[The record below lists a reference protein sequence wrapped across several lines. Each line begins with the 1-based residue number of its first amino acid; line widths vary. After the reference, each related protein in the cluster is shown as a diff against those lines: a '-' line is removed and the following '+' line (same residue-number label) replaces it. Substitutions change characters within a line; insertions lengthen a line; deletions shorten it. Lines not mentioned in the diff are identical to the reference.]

1 MTVDYRVEAN
11 VAVITINRPERR
23 NAIDRATAVALGE
36 AWRRFEADDD
46 AAVGVLTGAGGTF
59 CAGADLEAF
68 DLVDDPAGFL
78 GFTRLDVGKPT
89 IAAVEGHAVAGGLE
103 VALWC
108 DLRVCGRS
116 AVFGCFERRFGVPLV
131 DGGTQRLPRLI
142 GMGRA
147 MEMVLTGRPVGAE
160 EALRFG
166 LANRVVPDG
175 RSLTTSL
182 GLAADIAGFPQAT
195 VRSDR
200 AAMLKGSGRPMA
212 EALQIERVHGLT
224 VMGTAVEGAR
234 RFADG
239 EGRHGAGVEPRC

>member
-1 MTVDYRVEAN
+1 MTVEYRLEGE
-11 VAVITINRPERR
+11 VAVITIDRPERR

-36 AWRRFEADDD
+36 AWRRFDADDE
-46 AAVGVLTGAGGTF
+46 ASVGVLTGAGGTF
-59 CAGADLEAF
+59 CAGADLKAF
-68 DLVDDPAGFL
+68 DLVDHPDGFL
-78 GFTRLDVGKPT
+78 GFTRFDVGKPT
-89 IAAVEGHAVAGGLE
+89 MAAVEGHAVAGGLE
-103 VALWC
+103 LALWC
-108 DLRVCGRS
+108 DLRVAGRS

-131 DGGTQRLPRLI
+131 DGGTQRLARLI

-175 RSLTTSL
+175 RALTTAL
-182 GLAADIAGFPQAT
+182 GLAADIAGFPQST

-200 AAMLKGSGRPMA
+200 AAMLEGWGRPID
-212 EALQIERVHGLT
+212 EALEIERRHGLT
-224 VMGTAVEGAR
+224 VMDTAVTGAG
-234 RFADG
+234 RFERG

>member
-1 MTVDYRVEAN
+1 MAIDYRLDGN
-11 VAVITINRPERR
+11 VAVITIDRPERR
-23 NAIDRATAVALGE
+23 NAVDRATAEALGA
-36 AWRRFEADDD
+36 AWRRFDADDE
-46 AAVGVLTGAGGTF
+46 ALVGVLTGAGGSF
-59 CAGADLEAF
+59 CAGADLKTF
-68 DLVDDPAGFL
+68 DLVDDPDGFL

-103 VALWC
+103 LALWC
-108 DLRVCGRS
+108 DLRVAGQS

-175 RSLTTSL
+175 RALATAI
-182 GLAADIAGFPQAT
+182 GIAADIAAFPQPT

-200 AAMLKGSGRPMA
+200 AAMVEGWGHPLG
-212 EALQIERVHGLT
+212 EALAIERRHGLA
-224 VMGTAVEGAR
+224 VMEVAAEGAR
-234 RFADG
+234 RFAGG